1 MIIAITEA
9 GALELRDADNFRD
22 FKIVVERANA
32 DQAFIGSALAGVAS
46 MDPDG
51 KHAWVSQ
58 AALKHW
64 QGREQAPEWIASF
77 DKMVNAVR
85 KFGWIDDA
93 RGTVRGHIEGAPP
106 LCATPAP

>member
-9 GALELRDADNFRD
+9 GTLDLRDADNFRD
-22 FKIVVERANA
+22 FKIVVERAGA
-32 DQAFIGSALAGVAS
+32 DQAFIANALAGVAS

-58 AALKHW
+58 AALKRW
-64 QGREQAPEWIASF
+64 QGREQSAAWIASF

-85 KFGWIDDA
+85 KFGWVDDA
-93 RGTVRGHIEGAPP
+93 GGTVRGHLENPAAPN
-106 LCATPAP
+106 